1 MFHKA
6 LTLVLFGVLAMG
18 AATLTYGTYFDKGF
32 AASVAGVM
40 GAGDDGDHDKG
51 DRDHD

>member
-18 AATLTYGTYFDKGF
+18 AATLTYGTFFDKGF

-40 GAGDDGDHDKG
+40 GAGDGGDDE
-51 DRDHD
+51 RDHDDD